1 MDFSL
6 SPEIEDYRMRIR
18 AFVDKHLLP
27 LETDR
32 ASYDEHENIKLDL
45 LDGLREKTKSEGLWA
60 LQMPKALGGQGLN
73 IAGIA
78 EAIGV
83 YGRQITDPSE
93 LSAAVRDALA
103 SGRPAVLDVVIDGTV

>member
-45 LDGLREKTKSEGLWA
+45 LDGLRE
-60 LQMPKALGGQGLN
+60 
-73 IAGIA
+73 
-78 EAIGV
+78 
-83 YGRQITDPSE
+83 
-93 LSAAVRDALA
+93 
-103 SGRPAVLDVVIDGTV
+103 